1 MRNIFTVLRR
11 ELATYFNSPIGY
23 IFTFV
28 FVALNIWLYQIS
40 FFSAPSANMRIM
52 FQTLPFIL
60 IVFVPL
66 VTMRLWAEER
76 KENTIEMLLTFPMQP
91 SHLVLGKYLA
101 SLIFF
106 AISLAGTICLPIMLG
121 ALGSPDW
128 GIILSS
134 YIGALLLGSLFL
146 AVGIFISGLV
156 KDQIVAAVLSLG
168 ACFFLYIFGLDMIVA
183 SIDAMIKNTT
193 GMNVEFGQILKSFLT
208 VTAHYEPFV
217 KGIIPTAS
225 LVYFLV
231 WTGMF
236 LFLNGMYLEGR
247 NRKGHKLSFATSF
260 VLCCFIGVFSN
271 YLLEGLAV
279 GRLDVTEHKIH
290 TVSPATEKILTS
302 LEGDVMIKLYIS
314 PKEELPI
321 QLKSLEQ
328 QVADKLEEMR
338 IVSSGKMKF
347 SVVHM
352 QTQRLIDDE
361 EDEQQRKQHRDE
373 ESLEKSLMKKGVQP
387 FQIALGEATKQ
398 STQLIYSSMGIAY
411 MDKKEE
417 YIPRVVPQ
425 TLEEL
430 EYQVMTII
438 YRQTRDKQTVALV
451 APRSSID
458 PAMIP
463 IMRQMGRPVPP
474 GEYDVI
480 ERLLTYDGYE
490 VKRVDLTK
498 RSPLPEEFDTI
509 VVLAPRKLNE
519 RQKWEISRA
528 LHNGK
533 NVFLAVQNYEYDYRQ
548 KNKELEINRQNYE
561 PGVND
566 WLEKYG
572 VKIDEEVLMDSNN
585 FVLTVQQQASQ
596 ENPFAAM
603 FGLQVD
609 MPTHIIVTR
618 DFMEQG
624 SPITNRIDQ
633 VVYLW
638 GSALDIDEETIK
650 ENKLTVETL
659 MTTSDKAWKLPKT
672 RILTREDRNPPLQG
686 FSSYPLIALLKGQF
700 SDADEKTPEWPK
712 EPQQNP
718 NQFTPPAPDSKVS
731 EAKPAPGKLL
741 VIGCGKMFSQTFL
754 THSLD
759 LFRNGVDVLTT
770 GGELSSIRSKKIA
783 ARTINKIS
791 DSDRTFWKVLNYLII
806 PLLIVIIGILRL
818 QVRRITRDQYTMS
831 VM

>member
-1 MRNIFTVLRR
+1 MRNIFTVFRR

-23 IFTFV
+23 IFVFV

-91 SHLVLGKYLA
+91 SHLVLGKYFA
-101 SLIFF
+101 SLAFF
-106 AISLAGTICLPIMLG
+106 AISLAGTITLPIMLG

-128 GIILSS
+128 GIIFSS
-134 YIGALLLGSLFL
+134 YMGALLLGALFL

-168 ACFFLYIFGLDMIVA
+168 ACFFLYIFGLDMIIA
-183 SIDAMIKNTT
+183 SIDAMIKSST
-193 GMNVEFGQILKSFLT
+193 GMEIEVGQILKSFLT
-208 VTAHYEPFV
+208 VTAHYEPFA

-231 WTGMF
+231 WTVLF

-260 VLCCFIGVFSN
+260 VLCCFIGIFSN

-279 GRLDVTEHKIH
+279 GRLDVTEDKIH
-290 TVSPATEKILTS
+290 TVSPATEKILTA
-302 LEGDVMIKLYIS
+302 LEGDVVVKLYIS
-314 PKEELPI
+314 PKDELPV
-321 QLKSLEQ
+321 QLKNLEQ
-328 QVADKLEEMR
+328 QVTDKLEEMR
-338 IVSSGKMKF
+338 IVSGGKMRF

-352 QTQRLIDDE
+352 HTQRLVQDEDDE
-361 EDEQQRKQHRDE
+361 NEKKRHRDE
-373 ESLEKSLMKKGVQP
+373 ESLERALMKKGVQP

-430 EYQVMTII
+430 EYQVMTIV
-438 YRQTRDKQTVALV
+438 YRQTSKKATVALV
-451 APRSSID
+451 APRSGID
-458 PAMIP
+458 PSMIP
-463 IMRQMGRPVPP
+463 IMRQMGQPIPP
-474 GEYDVI
+474 SEFDVI
-480 ERLLTYDGYE
+480 ERLLDYDGYE

-498 RSPLPEEFDTI
+498 RSPLPEKFDTL

-533 NVFLAVQNYEYDYRQ
+533 NVFLAVQNYEYDYRL
-548 KNKELEINRQNYE
+548 KDRELEITRQPYD
-561 PGVND
+561 PQVND
-566 WLEKYG
+566 WLEQYG
-572 VKIDEEVLMDSNN
+572 LKVDDEILMDANN

-596 ENPFAAM
+596 ENPLAAM

-618 DFMEQG
+618 DFMEQN

-638 GSALDIDEETIK
+638 GSALDTDDETLK
-650 ENKLTVETL
+650 ENKLKSSVL
-659 MTTSDKAWKLPKT
+659 MTTSDRAWKVPKIT
-672 RILTREDRNPPLQG
+672 VLTREHRNPPEQG
-686 FSSYPLIALLKGQF
+686 LTSYPLMVLVKGQF
-700 SDADEKTPEWPK
+700 PDAKEKMPEWPQ
-712 EPQQNP
+712 EPQRNP
-718 NQFTPPAPDSKVS
+718 NQFTPPAPDTKVR
-731 EAKPAPGKLL
+731 EAKPAEGKLL
-741 VIGCGKMFSQTFL
+741 VVGCAKMFSQTFL

-770 GGELSSIRSKKIA
+770 GGQLSSIRSKKIA
-783 ARTINKIS
+783 ARAISKIS
-791 DSDRTFWKVLNYLII
+791 DSDKTFWKVLNYFII